1 MSALQSS
8 TVWLYAK
15 WPYGEKEKSR
25 ESKAKDT
32 MTRTLGSK
40 DGLPDE

>member
-8 TVWLYAK
+8 TVWGYAK
-15 WPYGEKEKSR
+15 WLYGEKEKSR

-32 MTRTLGSK
+32 MMETERHKLSRNV
-40 DGLPDE
+40 